1 MHILKALQL
10 SVFSAVLCLPLT
22 GCKDTAGT
30 AELKD
35 YQQRLNRVLALNSP
49 APSPAASPAFPAKSA
64 LQQPLPELR
73 IDLLDAFATRSCG
86 LDMLIAERNSS
97 MGKVFTASKRLN
109 YELRFLASLQN
120 CLQQSWPEPLKGQL
134 TEIYQQKQ
142 QSISIALNNMLQT
155 DDTLRKRWLAASQG
169 VIAGTNKGFEE
180 SLGALQQL
188 LDLKQAI
195 AQQNWYGA
203 SQIDP
208 EQALATLYRSAFLSE
223 LQFSLR
229 YANSWFA
236 AVNPALLKIDPA
248 SLCPRGQTEQL
259 TILSTVFRKYFI
271 GEVQAY
277 LAELNRYQQQSWPL
291 MLELYQDSQMLPVLT
306 ERYATQAEQ
315 LQQQLLQHVA
325 WYQQL
330 NQRCPVGLTG

>member
-1 MHILKALQL
+1 MNILKVLQL
-10 SVFSAVLCLPLT
+10 SVLSAVICLPLT
-22 GCKDTAGT
+22 GCKETAGT
-30 AELKD
+30 AEFKD
-35 YQQRLNRVLALNSP
+35 YQQRLNRVLALDT
-49 APSPAASPAFPAKSA
+49 PAAKPAAGLAFPAKSA

-109 YELRFLASLQN
+109 YELRFLASLEN
-120 CLQQSWPEPLKGQL
+120 CLQQTWQEPLKSQL
-134 TEIYQQKQ
+134 TEIDQQKQ
-142 QSISIALNNMLQT
+142 QSIDIAFNNMLQT
-155 DDTLRKRWLAASQG
+155 DDTLRKRWLAASKG
-169 VIAGTNKGFEE
+169 LSASNDKGFVE

-188 LDLKQAI
+188 LELQQAI
-195 AQQNWYGA
+195 SRQDWYSA

-208 EQALATLYRSAFLSE
+208 EQALAILYRSPFLSE

-236 AVNPALLKIDPA
+236 AVNPALLNIDPA
-248 SLCPRGQTEQL
+248 SLCPRGPSEQL

-277 LAELNRYQQQSWPL
+277 LAELSRYQQQSWPL
-291 MLELYQDSQMLPVLT
+291 IAELYQDSPMLPVLT

-325 WYQQL
+325 WYQRL
-330 NQRCPVGLTG
+330 NQLCPVGLTG

>member
-1 MHILKALQL
+1 MNILKVLQL
-10 SVFSAVLCLPLT
+10 SVLMSFSLLAVT

-35 YQQRLNRVLALNSP
+35 YQQRLNRVLALNTP
-49 APSPAASPAFPAKSA
+49 APAPAASPAFPAKSA

-120 CLQQSWPEPLKGQL
+120 CLQQRWPEPLQSQL

-155 DDTLRKRWLAASQG
+155 DDTLRKRWLAANRG
-169 VIAGTNKGFEE
+169 IAAGSNNGFTE

-195 AQQNWYGA
+195 ARQDWYSA
-203 SQIDP
+203 SQVDP

-236 AVNPALLKIDPA
+236 AVNPALLKLDPA

-277 LAELNRYQQQSWPL
+277 LAELSRYQQQTWPL
-291 MLELYQDSQMLPVLT
+291 TAELYQDSQMLAVLT

-325 WYQQL
+325 WYQRL
-330 NQRCPVGLTG
+330 NQLCPVGLTG

>member
-1 MHILKALQL
+1 MHILKALQTSIL
-10 SVFSAVLCLPLT
+10 VLPLLVAVS
-22 GCKDTAGT
+22 GCKDTVGT

-35 YQQRLNRVLALNSP
+35 YQLRLNRVLALNAP
-49 APSPAASPAFPAKSA
+49 APTPITSPAFPAKSA

-97 MGKVFTASKRLN
+97 MGKVFTASKRLH
-109 YELRFLASLQN
+109 YELRFLASLEN
-120 CLQQSWPEPLKGQL
+120 CLQQRWQEPLQSQL
-134 TEIYQQKQ
+134 VAIYQQKQ
-142 QSISIALNNMLQT
+142 QSIGIALDNMLQT
-155 DDTLRKRWLAASQG
+155 DDTLRKRWLAANRG
-169 VIAGTNKGFEE
+169 VTAGSATGFTE

-195 AQQNWYGA
+195 SRQDWYSA

-208 EQALATLYRSAFLSE
+208 EQALAILYRSAFFSE

-236 AVNPALLKIDPA
+236 AVNPELFNIDPA

-259 TILSTVFRKYFI
+259 SILSKVFRKYFI

-277 LAELNRYQQQSWPL
+277 LAELSRYQQQSWPL
-291 MLELYQDSQMLPVLT
+291 LLALYQDSAMLPVLT

-330 NQRCPVGLTG
+330 NQLCPIGLTG